1 MPSISGIIISETTKS
16 MPPSCS
22 TSSACL
28 PFKERK
34 GADFRKQVVFEVDK
48 LEYTSLDETFLQ
60 RAIDCV
66 NAHLNDVEFGQAEFV
81 SEMGASR
88 TVLTE
93 KLKSLT
99 GLTPEQIYVINVA
112 KELGVVLN
120 DYFDGYI
127 EEYNWNA

>member
-1 MPSISGIIISETTKS
+1 MN
-16 MPPSCS
+16 
-22 TSSACL
+22 CL
-28 PFKERK
+28 KRQERK

-93 KLKSLT
+93 KLTLPLQWASTTRNISVLVSRKST
-99 GLTPEQIYVINVA
+99 A
-112 KELGVVLN
+112 
-120 DYFDGYI
+120 
-127 EEYNWNA
+127 